1 MDFPMYDN
9 ARKLVKRPHD
19 AYLSHLQALINERWE
34 NSTQTIFSVYQ
45 QADIGSDEWIEQPIS
60 IDTAIDIGTG
70 FKKGDDFMVFSHKNI
85 SADMKLGIMFRTEE
99 DYWICTNTNGYAS
112 PTNSCEVRR
121 CNNVMK
127 WVDPETGFVNQQW
140 CAIDYELSSPRPS
153 KDKDIVVAD
162 GHIFVLVQ
170 GNDLTRSIPKN
181 QRFIFNG
188 LAFKVS
194 AYQTLLNKDD
204 VTFHS
209 NLLYI
214 DMYADPIQ
222 PSDDVVN
229 GIANA
234 TDYQYNIEL
243 QPDVT
248 EQIDGFEGQVV
259 ATVTCND
266 KVVNRDIVWT
276 GNDFVTVDEN
286 GSYILHDAIQSL
298 DNESVDKVA
307 IITATLAGNPNVTA
321 SCSINIVGSVVSDDD
336 IVIDPLFSEVYQSM
350 PQTFT
355 VYLYKN
361 GVKQDDVFVSCM
373 VAGLTDDYFTLT
385 QNGHNFTLMV
395 KDISSTPLTLAFVT
409 DSQYQNLVT
418 DGDINIQTSD
428 MEDILAFINNGCS
441 KTIDVL
447 LKPFF

>member
-70 FKKGDDFMVFSHKNI
+70 FKKGDDFKVFSHKNI

-214 DMYADPIQ
+214 DMPNTIDK
-222 PSDDVVN
+222 
-229 GIANA
+229 
-234 TDYQYNIEL
+234 TNI
-243 QPDVT
+243 
-248 EQIDGFEGQVV
+248 FKV
-259 ATVTCND
+259 AKIIVSIINNLFILFTWMFLSFCVSCFNNSSTVTC
-266 KVVNRDIVWT
+266 KIEARGTSIVISGVVSPT
-276 GNDFVTVDEN
+276 SHLLTALFVTPNFFPSSSCVSFN
-286 GSYILHDAIQSL
+286 AFRFWYINSPNLYLS
-298 DNESVDKVA
+298 
-307 IITATLAGNPNVTA
+307 ITPPV
-321 SCSINIVGSVVSDDD
+321 
-336 IVIDPLFSEVYQSM
+336 
-350 PQTFT
+350 
-355 VYLYKN
+355 
-361 GVKQDDVFVSCM
+361 
-373 VAGLTDDYFTLT
+373 
-385 QNGHNFTLMV
+385 
-395 KDISSTPLTLAFVT
+395 
-409 DSQYQNLVT
+409 
-418 DGDINIQTSD
+418 
-428 MEDILAFINNGCS
+428 
-441 KTIDVL
+441 
-447 LKPFF
+447 

>member
-9 ARKLVKRPHD
+9 ARKLVKKPHD

-70 FKKGDDFMVFSHKNI
+70 FKKGDDFKVFSHKNI

-214 DMYADPIQ
+214 DMYADTIQ
-222 PSDDVVN
+222 PSDDLVN
-229 GIANA
+229 GVANA
-234 TDYQYNIEL
+234 TDYQYAIEL

-248 EQIDGFEGQVV
+248 EQIDGFTGQILS
-259 ATVTCND
+259 TVTCNGE
-266 KVVNRDIVWT
+266 VVDREIDWT
-276 GNDFVTVDEN
+276 GNDFVTVNED
-286 GSYILHDAIQSL
+286 GSYILGGTIPPSNDVEDDGA
-298 DNESVDKVA
+298 V
-307 IITATLAGNPNVTA
+307 ITATLKGNPNVTA
-321 SCSINIVGSVVSDDD
+321 SCSIKIVDEIEDTVD
-336 IVIDPLFSEVYQSM
+336 IIIDPLFSEVRQSL
-350 PQTFT
+350 PQSFS
-355 VYLYKN
+355 VYLHKN
-361 GVKQDDVFVSCM
+361 GVQQDDAVTCTTN
-373 VAGLTDDYFTLT
+373 GLTNKYFTLT
-385 QNGHNFTLMV
+385 QDGHDFVLTV
-395 KDISSTPLTLAFVT
+395 KDISPTPLTLMFTV
-409 DSQYQNLVT
+409 DEYS
-418 DGDINIQTSD
+418 
-428 MEDILAFINNGCS
+428 E
-441 KTIDVL
+441 TIDVL

>member
-45 QADIGSDEWIEQPIS
+45 QADIGSDEWIEQPMS

-70 FKKGDDFMVFSHKNI
+70 FKKGDDFKVFSHKNI

-194 AYQTLLNKDD
+194 AYQTLLNKDNT
-204 VTFHS
+204 TFHS

-222 PSDDVVN
+222 PSDDLVN

-234 TDYQYNIEL
+234 TDYQYAIEL
-243 QPDVT
+243 QPDIT
-248 EQIDGFEGQVV
+248 EQIDGFTGQILS
-259 ATVTCND
+259 TVTCNGE
-266 KVVNRDIVWT
+266 VVDREIDWT
-276 GNDFVTVDEN
+276 GNDFVTVNDD
-286 GSYILHDAIQSL
+286 GSYILNGTIPPSSDGEDDGGNDEPVEKIA
-298 DNESVDKVA
+298 V
-307 IITATLAGNPNVTA
+307 ITATLKGNPNVTA
-321 SCSINIVGSVVSDDD
+321 SCSIKIVDEIEDTVD
-336 IVIDPLFSEVYQSM
+336 IIIDPLFSDVRQSL
-350 PQTFT
+350 PQSFS

-361 GVKQDDVFVSCM
+361 GVQQDDAVTCTTS
-373 VAGLTDDYFTLT
+373 GLTNKYFTLT
-385 QNGHNFTLMV
+385 QDGHDFVLTV
-395 KDISSTPLTLAFVT
+395 KDISPTPLTLMFTV
-409 DSQYQNLVT
+409 DEYS
-418 DGDINIQTSD
+418 
-428 MEDILAFINNGCS
+428 E
-441 KTIDVL
+441 TIDVL

>member
-9 ARKLVKRPHD
+9 ARKLVKKPHD

-34 NSTQTIFSVYQ
+34 NSTQTIFTVYQ
-45 QADIGSDEWIEQPIS
+45 QTDIGSTEWVEVPMS

-70 FKKGDDFMVFSHKNI
+70 FKKGDDFKVFSHKNI
-85 SADMKLGIMFRTEE
+85 SADLKLGLMYRTEE
-99 DYWICTNTNGYAS
+99 DYWVCINTNGYAS

-127 WVDPETGFVNQQW
+127 WVDPHTGYVNEQW
-140 CAIDYELSSPRPS
+140 CAIDYELASPRPS

-162 GHIFVLVQ
+162 GHIVITVQ
-170 GNDLTRSIPKN
+170 GNDLTRSIRKN

-194 AYQTLLNKDD
+194 AFQSMLDEDN

-214 DMYADPIQ
+214 DLYADTLQ

-234 TDYQYNIEL
+234 TDYQYAIEL
-243 QPDVT
+243 QPDIT
-248 EQIDGFEGQVV
+248 EQIDGFTGQILS
-259 ATVTCND
+259 TVTCNGE
-266 KVVNRDIVWT
+266 VVDREIEWT
-276 GNDFVTVDEN
+276 GNDFVTVNED
-286 GSYILHDAIQSL
+286 GSYTLNGTIPPSGDGEDDEGGDEPVEKIA
-298 DNESVDKVA
+298 V
-307 IITATLAGNPNVTA
+307 ITATLKGNPNVTA
-321 SCSINIVGSVVSDDD
+321 LCSIKIVDEIEDTVD
-336 IVIDPLFSEVYQSM
+336 IIVDPLFSEVRQSL
-350 PQTFT
+350 PQSFS

-361 GVKQDDVFVSCM
+361 GVQQDDAVTCTTS
-373 VAGLTDDYFTLT
+373 GLTNKYFTLT
-385 QNGHNFTLMV
+385 QDGHDFVLTV
-395 KDISSTPLTLAFVT
+395 KDISPTPLTLMFTV
-409 DSQYQNLVT
+409 DEYS
-418 DGDINIQTSD
+418 
-428 MEDILAFINNGCS
+428 E
-441 KTIDVL
+441 TIDVL

>member
-9 ARKLVKRPHD
+9 ARKLVKLPHD
-19 AYLSHLQALINERWE
+19 AYLSQLQALINERWE

-70 FKKGDDFMVFSHKNI
+70 FKKGDDFKVFSHKNI

-162 GHIFVLVQ
+162 GHISVIVQ

-194 AYQTLLNKDD
+194 AFQSLLDEDNI
-204 VTFHS
+204 TFHS

-214 DMYADPIQ
+214 DMYADPLQ

-234 TDYQYNIEL
+234 TDYQYAIEL
-243 QPDVT
+243 QPDIT
-248 EQIDGFEGQVV
+248 EQIDGFTGQILS
-259 ATVTCND
+259 TVTCNGE
-266 KVVNRDIVWT
+266 VVDREIDWT
-276 GNDFVTVDEN
+276 GNDFVTVNDD
-286 GSYILHDAIQSL
+286 GSYILSGTIPPSDDGEDDEGDDEPVEKIA
-298 DNESVDKVA
+298 V
-307 IITATLAGNPNVTA
+307 ITATLKGNPNVTA
-321 SCSINIVGSVVSDDD
+321 SCSIKIVDEIEDTVD
-336 IVIDPLFSEVYQSM
+336 IIIDPLFSEVRQSL
-350 PQTFT
+350 PQSFS

-361 GVKQDDVFVSCM
+361 GVQQDDAITCTTS
-373 VAGLTDDYFTLT
+373 GLTNKYFTLT
-385 QNGHNFTLMV
+385 QDGHDFVLTV
-395 KDISSTPLTLAFVT
+395 EDISPTPLTLIFTV
-409 DSQYQNLVT
+409 DEYS
-418 DGDINIQTSD
+418 
-428 MEDILAFINNGCS
+428 E
-441 KTIDVL
+441 TIDVL